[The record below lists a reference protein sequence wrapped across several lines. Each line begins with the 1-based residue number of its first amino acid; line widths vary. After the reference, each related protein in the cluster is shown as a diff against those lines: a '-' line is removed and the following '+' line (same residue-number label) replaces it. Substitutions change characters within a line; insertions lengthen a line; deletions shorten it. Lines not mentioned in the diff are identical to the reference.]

1 MIWPQMK
8 YKQHLSG
15 ICMIWS
21 TTILKLRYQRSDLK
35 LGKTIAMQFLCSMT
49 MLVVKKFNLTCS
61 SILSVLYKFL
71 K

>member
-1 MIWPQMK
+1 MAPNEIQTAFIW
-8 YKQHLSG
+8 HLHDMFYHYLEIAVS
-15 ICMIWS
+15 
-21 TTILKLRYQRSDLK
+21 KSDLK